1 MRGIANPF
9 KVMFVILIIAVAGL
23 TGIIAVFVASHPDFS
38 PFQNRQLPKGWIDAN
53 TYVSNNFSIVSGNIA
68 RDVFGYGGA
77 GGQSIMI
84 LGIQPLTVDKIGD
97 IEIEF
102 NGIRLGQTKIESTLV
117 VNTSVASCCFVTLV
131 QAGVDNVV
139 EIASK
144 GFEGNFRYLIIIPT
158 R

>member
-1 MRGIANPF
+1 
-9 KVMFVILIIAVAGL
+9 
-23 TGIIAVFVASHPDFS
+23 
-38 PFQNRQLPKGWIDAN
+38 
-53 TYVSNNFSIVSGNIA
+53 
-68 RDVFGYGGA
+68 
-77 GGQSIMI
+77 MI

-102 NGIRLGQTKIESTLV
+102 NGILLGQTKIESTLV